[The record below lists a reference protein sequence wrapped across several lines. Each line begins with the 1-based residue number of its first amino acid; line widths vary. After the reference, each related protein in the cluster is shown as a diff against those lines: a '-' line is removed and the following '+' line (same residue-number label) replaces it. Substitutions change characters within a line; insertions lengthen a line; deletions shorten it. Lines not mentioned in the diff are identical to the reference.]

1 VCVRKEKEKENK
13 EKDHFTWVNKFLH
26 CQNMD
31 THYSAGV
38 GE

>member
-1 VCVRKEKEKENK
+1 
-13 EKDHFTWVNKFLH
+13 VNKFLH

-38 GE
+38 GEWFQKSIKQ